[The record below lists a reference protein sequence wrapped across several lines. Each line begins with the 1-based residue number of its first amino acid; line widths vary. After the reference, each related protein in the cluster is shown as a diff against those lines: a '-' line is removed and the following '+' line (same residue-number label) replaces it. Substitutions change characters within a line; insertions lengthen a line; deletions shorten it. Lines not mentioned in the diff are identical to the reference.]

1 MKRTIEIGYEYATL
15 NTYSVI
21 GEHGSFMTRT
31 GFKYGF
37 GKKCWYD
44 VTGRVNGRFIAVKFD
59 NYWSAKQLFD
69 AMEDR

>member
-1 MKRTIEIGYEYATL
+1 MKMKIEIGYEYNVL

-31 GFKYGF
+31 GFKHGF
-37 GKKCWYD
+37 SKKRWYD
-44 VTGRVNGRFIAVKFD
+44 VTGSVNGHFIAVKFD
-59 NYWSAKQLFD
+59 NYRSARQLFD

>member
-1 MKRTIEIGYEYATL
+1 MKMKIEIGHEYNTL

-31 GFKYGF
+31 GFKHGF
-37 GKKCWYD
+37 IKKRWYD
-44 VTGRVNGRFIAVKFD
+44 VTGRVNGHFIAVKFD
-59 NYWSAKQLFD
+59 NYRSAKQLFD